1 MKNSLAV
8 ENFCMPCQR
17 VGKSLCRGIA
27 LLFLVPVFLIG
38 QDKKQST
45 VPRLDPSRFP
55 ERSRILIGKL
65 PIMVTPRREYV
76 LKAGTSG
83 LIELYVP
90 AKPGNFKAGDRLG
103 GIDVARLKIDE
114 ELMEL
119 SESLLKEKEIP
130 QWRLQRKTQIDQLM
144 NQLNTIEGERK
155 LAEQMIANPEK
166 YKELF
171 KGTGEGRE
179 LRGRSLK
186 DFLSGLKSHQEEVEE
201 VLAFL
206 ESDRKEALELGELRK
221 KFELKKMQFELRQQE
236 AYLSVP
242 FDGQV
247 QFLFPYVLGEKNY
260 VALGSE
266 LALVRDI
273 EEIQGQVPIIDTR
286 WRLLRKDKIELE
298 VAVANGVAL
307 AKYARSLKKDVSGSE
322 RLIYSFLFDPS
333 DTPSLMNHMAGTVEG
348 KLFYN
353 FGRKAHLAPKFLLV
367 SLAPESFRAGG
378 WTGLVKDLL
387 PGYEL
392 VHVGLNAIALAPVEN

>member
-8 ENFCMPCQR
+8 EKFCMPCQR

-45 VPRLDPSRFP
+45 VPRLDPARFP

-90 AKPGNFKAGDRLG
+90 SKPGNFKAGDRLG

-166 YKELF
+166 YND
-171 KGTGEGRE
+171 
-179 LRGRSLK
+179 LK
-186 DFLSGLKSHQEEVEE
+186 
-201 VLAFL
+201 
-206 ESDRKEALELGELRK
+206 
-221 KFELKKMQFELRQQE
+221 
-236 AYLSVP
+236 
-242 FDGQV
+242 
-247 QFLFPYVLGEKNY
+247 N
-260 VALGSE
+260 
-266 LALVRDI
+266 
-273 EEIQGQVPIIDTR
+273 
-286 WRLLRKDKIELE
+286 
-298 VAVANGVAL
+298 
-307 AKYARSLKKDVSGSE
+307 
-322 RLIYSFLFDPS
+322 
-333 DTPSLMNHMAGTVEG
+333 
-348 KLFYN
+348 KL
-353 FGRKAHLAPKFLLV
+353 
-367 SLAPESFRAGG
+367 
-378 WTGLVKDLL
+378 
-387 PGYEL
+387 
-392 VHVGLNAIALAPVEN
+392 